1 MAKLQILCFFMR
13 CICFSMRTWRCFFLF
28 VGLWLAG
35 SYPKHFQDNYA
46 AIRWS
51 ACALEADSTEC
62 YAESCRSSSAWYRIA
77 MQRTQNRRTKVIGLE
92 SSHTSRHVCDDVQK
106 WLGKPSRSVAT
117 RLWQQ
122 MLPVAAASLYYA
134 CEGSMSC
141 SRSTC
146 S

>member
-1 MAKLQILCFFMR
+1 MR
-13 CICFSMRTWRCFFLF
+13 CICFSMRTWRCFFSLLGC
-28 VGLWLAG
+28 GLRAATQSTFRITTQQSAG
-35 SYPKHFQDNYA
+35 VRRTRSWPDRDY
-46 AIRWS
+46 
-51 ACALEADSTEC
+51 T
-62 YAESCRSSSAWYRIA
+62 ESCKSSSAWYRIA
-77 MQRTQNRRTKVIGLE
+77 MQRTQNRRTKGIGLE

-141 SRSTC
+141 SRSTY